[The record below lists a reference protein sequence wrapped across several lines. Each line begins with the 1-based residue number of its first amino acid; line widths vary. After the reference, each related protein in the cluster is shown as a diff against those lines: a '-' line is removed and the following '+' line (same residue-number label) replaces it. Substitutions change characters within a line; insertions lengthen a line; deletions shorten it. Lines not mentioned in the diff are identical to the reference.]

1 MKGNLLLES
10 SSGTEYV
17 TTIPADGSVTFTF
30 DYTITTED
38 MNAGVISNSLIV
50 TSRSQ
55 SVTDISDDN
64 DDDDGNTED
73 DPAEVTLDQSF

>member
-1 MKGNLLLES
+1 
-10 SSGTEYV
+10 
-17 TTIPADGSVTFTF
+17 
-30 DYTITTED
+30 

-73 DPAEVTLDQSF
+73 DPAEVTLDQVFDLQVTKSVNT